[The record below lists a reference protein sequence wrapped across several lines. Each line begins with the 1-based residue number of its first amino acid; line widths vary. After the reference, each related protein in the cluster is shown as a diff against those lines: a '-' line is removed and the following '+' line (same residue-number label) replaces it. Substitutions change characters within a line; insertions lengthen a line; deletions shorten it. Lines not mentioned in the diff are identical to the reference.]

1 MSDNLLHSQNNLHHS
16 TNEQTLWSGSPSWLL
31 HLGSIIFWS
40 ILGIFLPILIISLWT
55 KGIQNPKLDTFFWI
69 ILMASIIIP
78 FSIVFIRIF
87 DTRFINYTLT
97 NERLLIKKGILT
109 RTTDEIELYRVKDI
123 RLIEPLLQRLVGLSV
138 IQITSSDRSNP
149 NLSLAGIKNGDT
161 LRNTMRNQV
170 ERLRT
175 NKNVREV
182 DFE

>member
-1 MSDNLLHSQNNLHHS
+1 MNTPNPSDNLNNS
-16 TNEQTLWSGSPSWLL
+16 TTEQTLWSGSPSWLL
-31 HLGSIIFWS
+31 HLGKVIIWG
-40 ILGIFLPILIISLWT
+40 ILGIILPILIITLWT
-55 KGIQNPKLDTFFWI
+55 KGIENPKLDMFFWI
-69 ILMASIIIP
+69 FVLGSFIIP
-78 FSIVFIRIF
+78 FAIIFIKIF

-97 NERLLIKKGILT
+97 SERLIIKKGILT

-123 RLIEPLLQRLVGLSV
+123 RLVEPILQRLVGLSV
-138 IQITSSDRSNP
+138 IEITSSDRSNP
-149 NLSLAGIKNGDT
+149 NLSLSGIKNGDE

>member
-1 MSDNLLHSQNNLHHS
+1 MNTPNPSDNLHHS
-16 TNEQTLWSGSPSWLL
+16 SSEQTLWSGSPSWLL
-31 HLGSIIFWS
+31 HLGKVIIFAL
-40 ILGIFLPILIISLWT
+40 LGIILPILIISLWT
-55 KGIQNPKLDTFFWI
+55 NGQQAPKLDTFFWV
-69 ILMASIIIP
+69 LLSASIIIP
-78 FSIVFIRIF
+78 FGIVLINVF

-97 NERLLIKKGILT
+97 SERLIIKRGILT

-123 RLIEPLLQRLVGLSV
+123 RLIEPFLQRLVGLAV
-138 IQITSSDRSNP
+138 IEITSSDRSNP
-149 NLSLAGIKNGDT
+149 HLILAGIKNGES

>member
-1 MSDNLLHSQNNLHHS
+1 MNTPNPLNNS
-16 TNEQTLWSGSPSWLL
+16 TNSYTEPTLWNGSPSWLL
-31 HLGSIIFWS
+31 HLGKIIIWS
-40 ILGIFLPILIISLWT
+40 ILGIILPILIIYLWT
-55 KGIQNPKLDTFFWI
+55 KGIENPKLDTFFWLTLI
-69 ILMASIIIP
+69 ASIFIP
-78 FSIVFIRIF
+78 FGIVAFKIF

-97 NERLLIKKGILT
+97 SERLIIKKGILT

-123 RLIEPLLQRLVGLSV
+123 RLIEPFLQRLVGLSV
-138 IQITSSDRSNP
+138 IEIASSDRSNP
-149 NLSLAGIKNGDT
+149 NLSLAGIRNGDE